1 MNDDLILRA
10 RLHESGYSEE
20 DIVKILGMGRGAGAA
35 SQKFTDRLPGG
46 DKRLARRLGQGEN
59 FGENQRQLIAG
70 QKQDDSLAAYQNK
83 MGQKGYETM
92 ASAPSGMTNNNLRV
106 DMSSQGGP
114 AKARISPQSAM
125 KRGMTSTGLP
135 EQQPQPDGSNT
146 GTPAVPDKTTTTV
159 ENGPDGQ
166 PNQINTETTM
176 NANAEAPAAGGGD
189 INTETGGGAPDPN
202 AGAAQQPAQQQPAT
216 GGGGVNANVQGMAQQ
231 FQAGQD
237 MQAIQQGKGADK
249 QSWLKNRSGM
259 GKLMDIASLGATKRF
274 GKTGS
279 AERAKANQQSEQQT
293 KNYQAA
299 NQRMN
304 QRAMGMNP
312 TMVATSLDSQLSA
325 YSNIIAIRKGIQ
337 ERNTT
342 HNLRR

>member
-20 DIVKILGMGRGAGAA
+20 DIVKIFGMGRGAGAA
-35 SQKFTDRLPGG
+35 SEKFTDRLPGG
-46 DKRLARRLGQGEN
+46 DKRLASRTGQGEN
-59 FGENQRQLIAG
+59 FGENQRKLIAG
-70 QKQDDSLAAYQNK
+70 QKQDDALARYQQR
-83 MGQKGYETM
+83 MGQKGFETM
-92 ASAPSGMTNNNLRV
+92 AQTPTGMTENVLSTN
-106 DMSSQGGP
+106 MGPGGASS
-114 AKARISPQSAM
+114 KISVGSAM
-125 KRGMTSTGLP
+125 NRGMTSTGLP
-135 EQQPQPDGSNT
+135 EQQPDGSNT
-146 GTPAVPDKTTTTV
+146 GTSAVPDKTTTTV

-176 NANAEAPAAGGGD
+176 NANAEAPAAGGG
-189 INTETGGGAPDPN
+189 APDPN

-216 GGGGVNANVQGMAQQ
+216 GGGGINPNVQGMAQQ

-259 GKLMDIASLGATKRF
+259 GKLMDIATFGATSRF
-274 GKTGS
+274 GKTGGAARS
-279 AERAKANQQSEQQT
+279 QANQQSQQQT

-299 NQRMN
+299 NERMN
-304 QRAMGMNP
+304 QRAMGMTP

-325 YSNIIAIRKGIQ
+325 YSDIISIRKGIQ